1 MDHVNQFISPKII
14 ISIVTYHPD
23 VKLLGEVL
31 SALSRS
37 IDASERSGRL
47 LDVEVFI
54 VDNGNN
60 FSSGVGLQLPKD
72 GNLQI
77 KYLTGHG
84 NVGYGLGNNIA
95 FNHSSGD
102 YFLVLNPD
110 VILAEDSLT
119 AALSFMAVH
128 PGCGL
133 LAPNAFDSNHQK
145 LYLCK
150 RYPSVFDLLIRG
162 FLPHRLKSVFS
173 HRLERYEMRDILHED
188 EVFWNPELV
197 SGCFMLFRA
206 EVFAALQGFSPDYF
220 MYFEDFDISIRA
232 RRISSVAYVPSVKI
246 EHYGGYASR
255 KGLKHIS
262 MFLRSARTFFNSH
275 GWKIL

>member
-1 MDHVNQFISPKII
+1 MSSKLSV
-14 ISIVTYHPD
+14 SIVTYRPNL
-23 VKLLGEVL
+23 KLLNKVL
-31 SALSRS
+31 SALDQNARNISDYIS
-37 IDASERSGRL
+37 APNIN
-47 LDVEVFI
+47 VFL
-54 VDNGNN
+54 VDNGNDFN
-60 FSSGVGLQLPKD
+60 NSDESKLSRYSHLNINV
-72 GNLQI
+72 
-77 KYLTGHG
+77 LTGHG

-119 AALSFMAVH
+119 SALSFMAVH

-133 LAPNAFDSNHQK
+133 LVPNAFDSNHQK

-173 HRLERYEMRDILHED
+173 HRLERYEMRDLLHED

-206 EVFAALQGFSPDYF
+206 EVFAALQGFSPNYF

-232 RRISSVAYVPSVKI
+232 RKISSVAYVPSVKI